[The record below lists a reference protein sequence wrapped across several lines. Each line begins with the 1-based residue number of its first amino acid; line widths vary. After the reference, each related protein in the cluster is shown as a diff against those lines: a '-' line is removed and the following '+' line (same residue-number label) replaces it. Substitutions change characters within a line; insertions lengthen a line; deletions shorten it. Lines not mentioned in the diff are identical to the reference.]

1 MDNKIVKLIF
11 EKKMSDAKDLID
23 QTLSSKLAGII
34 SEGLDTTVNEKL
46 DPVGKED
53 KDVDNDGDTDDTDSY
68 LLNRRKAIGKA
79 IAKKGGKTVEP
90 VKEEEKKE
98 NKTKLYSGEFD
109 FKKMDGLG
117 KDIVKA
123 FQKRVKDKSG
133 ARNFKKL
140 YSREF
145 DSNKMDAG
153 APDAPHDSAF
163 VHGETEAREKKMK
176 KTIVRAKPSRGG
188 SY

>member
-133 ARNFKKL
+133 ARNFKKFL
-140 YSREF
+140 CPLNR
-145 DSNKMDAG
+145 
-153 APDAPHDSAF
+153 
-163 VHGETEAREKKMK
+163 GE
-176 KTIVRAKPSRGG
+176 
-188 SY
+188 SYQIFFRHVIPKYLCSVCYTTVYKSKNIFIFY